1 MNIQKFLLCIQQ
13 QQLKCKV
20 FEERVDKIEKVLEKL
35 EEAIIDLTGDI
46 SEIKNKINDILI
58 ELKMER
64 QKIQDKA
71 NTIYKLIKALK
82 DDDL

>member
-1 MNIQKFLLCIQQ
+1 MKYVIYDLIIEVVK
-13 QQLKCKV
+13 KV
-20 FEERVDKIEKVLEKL
+20 FEGRVDKIEKVLEKL

-64 QKIQDKA
+64 
-71 NTIYKLIKALK
+71 
-82 DDDL
+82 

>member
-1 MNIQKFLLCIQQ
+1 MKYVIYDLIIEVVK
-13 QQLKCKV
+13 KV

-64 QKIQDKA
+64 
-71 NTIYKLIKALK
+71 
-82 DDDL
+82 